1 MSQPATTISD
11 ILAAQDW
18 ARIIAEAEHHLQVI
32 AGLDKREVV
41 RYQTSLVTRENV
53 RELLELTPFSF
64 PVPVSGPTYI
74 GEEPQ
79 P

>member
-18 ARIIAEAEHHLQVI
+18 ARIIAEAEQHLQVI

-41 RYQTSLVTRENV
+41 RAQTSLITRENA
-53 RELLELTPFSF
+53 REILELTPFSF
-64 PVPVSGPTYI
+64 PVAGPRFI